1 MQIWNMNTA
10 LNTAADAVE
19 SAAETLFEGS
29 SGDISSLFENVDP
42 MRFVNNLSY
51 MGIGM
56 LGIFIVMGAL
66 ILGTAILNKSTNRKE
81 KK

>member
-19 SAAETLFEGS
+19 SAAETLFEGA

-42 MRFVNNLSY
+42 MRFVNNLTY

-56 LGIFIVMGAL
+56 LGIFIVMSAL

>member
-42 MRFVNNLSY
+42 MRFVNNLTY

>member
-1 MQIWNMNTA
+1 
-10 LNTAADAVE
+10 
-19 SAAETLFEGS
+19 
-29 SGDISSLFENVDP
+29 
-42 MRFVNNLSY
+42 MRFVNNLTY

-56 LGIFIVMGAL
+56 LGIFIVMSAL

>member
-42 MRFVNNLSY
+42 MRFVNNLTY

-56 LGIFIVMGAL
+56 LGIFIVMSAL